1 MSDTG
6 LTDAARRISIQLTAD
21 DLARANMLH
30 FRRTIV
36 SRRTVI
42 RLVIFWAIF
51 MAIFLLL
58 LSLLGEISTLL
69 PFIAIYAASTL
80 VGVFAV
86 PLLVVLIFNGRAARK
101 RFARDKPMQVP
112 RTMEWDESGYRSQNQ
127 YGSVIMPWQEF
138 IRAEEND
145 RYILIYSVENYR
157 IIPKRSLSDGQLH
170 DLMNCMKNSNQKLL
184 K

>member
-51 MAIFLLL
+51 MAIFALLV
-58 LSLLGEISTLL
+58 SVLGDISTLL
-69 PFIAIYAASTL
+69 PFFAIYAASTL

-86 PLLVVLIFNGRAARK
+86 PILVVLLFNGRASRK
-101 RFARDKPMQVP
+101 RFHRDKPMQAP
-112 RTMEWDESGYRSQNQ
+112 RNVEWDENGYRSQNQ

-145 RYILIYSVENYR
+145 GYILIYSVENYR
-157 IIPKRSLSDGQLH
+157 IIPKRHLTVSQLH
-170 DLMNCMKNSNQKLL
+170 DLLDCIRIGNPRLMK
-184 K
+184 